1 MINLFRPAINLNC
14 ITDIESVLKSGY
26 IGQGKKVEEFENE
39 LKELIGVENLLYVNS
54 CTSAI
59 HLALEDIERKH
70 QLNYDTEVASTV
82 LGCFASTSAI
92 LQSGFGIK
100 WIDIDLDTCNID
112 LDDLE
117 RKLNGR
123 TRIVLIVHWAGFPVD
138 LERLS
143 QIKFNYREKYGK
155 ELFIIEDCAHCFN
168 SEFNYQWTG
177 TQYGNYGCYSFQAI
191 KFLTSVDG
199 GMLIVP
205 DEDSYKRCK
214 LMRWF
219 GLDRDKGESFRC
231 AQNIKEPGF
240 KYQPNDVFASI
251 GLNNID
257 LALVNAERQNDI
269 ATEYFN
275 FLEGDI
281 NGIKS
286 LYKMYQF
293 ADDDDYLNF
302 TPSFWLFTVRVERRD
317 DFIRY
322 MKDNGIEVGQI
333 HNRMDGHDCVNKYKG
348 INHKLPGM
356 DIMEKEMVCLPNGW
370 WLTDEEI
377 NYITETIKKG
387 W

>member
-70 QLNYDTEVASTV
+70 KLNYDTEVASTV

-168 SEFNYQWTG
+168 AEFNYQWVG

-191 KFLTSVDG
+191 KFLTTCDG

-205 DEDSYKRCK
+205 DKDSYERCK

-257 LALVNAERQNDI
+257 LAMKNVERQNEIAERYFSELDNVEGLKLLYYKFDRRLDDI
-269 ATEYFN
+269 YNCE
-275 FLEGDI
+275 
-281 NGIKS
+281 
-286 LYKMYQF
+286 
-293 ADDDDYLNF
+293 
-302 TPSFWLFTVRVERRD
+302 PSFWLFTIRVERRN
-317 DFIRY
+317 DFIKY
-322 MKDNGIEVGQI
+322 MKEKGIEVGQV
-333 HNRMDGHDCVNKYKG
+333 HNRMDVHWCVDKYKSLV
-348 INHKLPGM
+348 HKLPNM
-356 DIMEKEMVCLPNGW
+356 DIMSDEMVCLPNGYW
-370 WLTDEEI
+370 ISDDEVD
-377 NYITETIKKG
+377 YIIETIKNG